1 MTQQQSRRALL
12 TALGGAGVGSMA
24 GCLRLSGSGEGT
36 ETGTARSTDT
46 STAEQTA
53 TPEQADTDAQTDT
66 PAWTQWIPSEPVVSG
81 TAETFALD
89 VQAARA
95 EFPQA
100 AYESFEISDLA
111 DRLGIEQSDI
121 DYFAGTD
128 GSGDSGFVFL
138 TGTFEQDEIRSNF
151 GVSESD
157 TESYRGYTVADGWA
171 WGPDAII
178 TSNYQTVLDTRFGDT
193 QAIGAASAD
202 WQTLLSVVSAG
213 TLSSVQSGSVVDS
226 LSVSVPRSG
235 LAIDAASDG
244 GAIITAHLMFD
255 SERKAMDVLDNNED
269 EIRGGAAND
278 EETLESLEQQGK
290 RLVVTISSDTFDF

>member
-36 ETGTARSTDT
+36 ETGTDRSTDT
-46 STAEQTA
+46 
-53 TPEQADTDAQTDT
+53 DAGGQTDT
-66 PAWTQWIPSEPVVSG
+66 PEQTDTPGWGQWIPSDPVVSG
-81 TAETFALD
+81 GAETFALD
-89 VQAARA
+89 VQTARA

-100 AYESFEISDLA
+100 AYEGFDIPDIA

-128 GSGDSGFVFL
+128 GSGDSEFVFL

-178 TSNYQTVLDTRFGDT
+178 TSNYRTVLDTRFGDT
-193 QAIGAASAD
+193 QAIGAAGTD
-202 WQTLLSVVSAG
+202 WGTLLSVVSAG
-213 TLSSVQSGSVVDS
+213 TLSSVQSGSFTDS

-235 LAIDAASDG
+235 IAIDAASGG
-244 GAIITAHLMFD
+244 GATITAHLLFD
-255 SERKAMDVLDNNED
+255 SEREAIDALENNED
-269 EIRGGAAND
+269 EVREGAAND